1 MSKITNPISFI
12 LNKCSQ
18 IHGYFVFWQFPRDV
32 SIAIFYSQYIFVKSS
47 FMVYVVLSTKL
58 GKRPYSALLCCIL
71 EEHPGLVAM
80 ATRDAQPPH
89 LQDVARLPGL
99 VNSNA

>member
-32 SIAIFYSQYIFVKSS
+32 SIANFYSQYIFVKSS
-47 FMVYVVLSTKL
+47 FMLYVVLLTKP
-58 GKRPYSALLCCIL
+58 GKRPYSAAYWKSIQAWLPWQRVMRSRHTCKTLLAYQVWSTAL
-71 EEHPGLVAM
+71 HKP
-80 ATRDAQPPH
+80 
-89 LQDVARLPGL
+89 
-99 VNSNA
+99 